1 MRKVLETSKRDF
13 EQHSATTGGSDPLHS
28 SQHLTSANHETSRFP
43 RLQHQTSTGRPS
55 VTAVAALEAAPSRQ
69 DLPALPTVQLG
80 GLP

>member
-13 EQHSATTGGSDPLHS
+13 EQHSVTTGGSDPLHS
-28 SQHLTSANHETSRFP
+28 SQHLNHETSRFP

-80 GLP
+80 G